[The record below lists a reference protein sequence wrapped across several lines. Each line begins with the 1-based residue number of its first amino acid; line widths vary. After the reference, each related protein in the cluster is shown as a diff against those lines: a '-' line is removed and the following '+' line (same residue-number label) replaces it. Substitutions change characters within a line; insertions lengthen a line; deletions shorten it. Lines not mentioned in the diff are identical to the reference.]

1 MSRKLVCATLPFVLS
16 FLPWATAQEE
26 LPTPA
31 PAEPSLVATLNRSAS
46 GKKLDEKGFSS
57 ETITLQKGM
66 TYPVEKQELNS
77 VTLRDGELLIKVNK
91 SDVELREDDG
101 TLLEGSPLKLIS
113 AIYWDTGGSA
123 RYSVESE
130 LRRLLPKGRVK
141 EPKQIL
147 IGHYLLGARASEV
160 TTQHGTVDS
169 NLNIRLQ
176 APKKMALD
184 VVWEYEGRQIE
195 KTIREGEF
203 LTIP

>member
-1 MSRKLVCATLPFVLS
+1 MVLLVASIPYS
-16 FLPWATAQEE
+16 SAQETAPSPS
-26 LPTPA
+26 PT
-31 PAEPSLVATLNRSAS
+31 EPELVATLNRSAS

-57 ETITLQKGM
+57 ETVTLQKGM
-66 TYPVEKQELNS
+66 TYPVEKQELNT
-77 VTLRDGELLIKVNK
+77 VTLRDGDTLIKVNK
-91 SDVELREDDG
+91 PDVDLSEDDG
-101 TLLEGSPLKLIS
+101 TLLEGGPLKLIS
-113 AIYWDTGGSA
+113 AVYWDIGGSV

-147 IGHYLLGARASEV
+147 IGSYLLGARASEV
-160 TTQHGTVDS
+160 TTQFGKVDE
-169 NLNIRLQ
+169 NFNIRLQ

-184 VVWEYEGRQIE
+184 VVFEYEGRQIE